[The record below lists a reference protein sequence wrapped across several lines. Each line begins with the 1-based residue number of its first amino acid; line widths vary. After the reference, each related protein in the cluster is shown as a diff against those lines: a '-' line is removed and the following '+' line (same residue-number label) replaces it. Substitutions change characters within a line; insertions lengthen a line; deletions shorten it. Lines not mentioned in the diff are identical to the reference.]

1 MKRRFRRFLLVGALV
16 TAADLSLLIA
26 LGIWWHKNWYL
37 AAVVSLVLAAAL
49 SFLMHRRVTFN
60 DDVYSLID
68 HQPMA
73 FIKAV
78 TPALVADYLVFAG
91 LVLVLS
97 PSTFGVVVIKTGSV
111 MAASFVRFVTY
122 RRVLFAAVRQE
133 QMQLSVP
140 EEILEHE
147 KELSIVI
154 PAFQAELVIGETIK
168 KIREATSEY
177 DAEIIVVDDGSD
189 DLTSVEARQ
198 AGANLIITLDKNHG
212 KGAAVREGMLAAA
225 GRFCIF
231 TDADLAYPAKQILSV
246 AEELEKGWDIV
257 VGNRRH
263 PDSHQ
268 IVQTSSLREIGSLCF
283 NILTWFVLLG
293 GYRDTQCGLKGF
305 SSLAAEKI
313 FTRSIIDGFGFD
325 VEMFHLGER
334 LHLTLKEIPVVV
346 ENGQATT
353 VQLWSDAT
361 RMLRDVF
368 IVRRLSALGS
378 YHLSK
383 VDDE

>member
-198 AGANLIITLDKNHG
+198 AGANLVITLDKNHG

-346 ENGQATT
+346 ENGQDTT
-353 VQLWSDAT
+353 VQLLSDAT

>member
-1 MKRRFRRFLLVGALV
+1 MKRRLRRFLLVGALI

-26 LGIWWHKNWYL
+26 LGIWWQKNWYL
-37 AAVVSLVLAAAL
+37 ASVVSLVLAAAL

-78 TPALVADYLVFAG
+78 TPALVADYLVFTG
-91 LVLVLS
+91 LVLLVN
-97 PSTFGVVVIKTGSV
+97 PSIFGIAAIKTGSV
-111 MAASFVRFVTY
+111 MTASFVRFFTY

-168 KIREATSEY
+168 KIREATSKY

-189 DLTSVEARQ
+189 DLTSVEARK
-198 AGANLIITLDKNHG
+198 AGANLVITLDKNHG
-212 KGAAVREGMLAAA
+212 KGAAVRAGMLAAA

-263 PDSHQ
+263 PDSYQ
-268 IVQTSSLREIGSLCF
+268 IVQASTLREVGSLCF

-313 FTRSIIDGFGFD
+313 FRRSIIDGFGFD

-346 ENGQATT
+346 ENGQDTT
-353 VQLWSDAT
+353 VQLL
-361 RMLRDVF
+361 RMRHGCF
-368 IVRRLSALGS
+368 EMCLS
-378 YHLSK
+378 
-383 VDDE
+383 

>member
-1 MKRRFRRFLLVGALV
+1 MKRRLRRFLLVGALV
-16 TAADLSLLIA
+16 TVADLSLLIG
-26 LGIWWHKNWYL
+26 LGIWWHRNWYL
-37 AAVVSLVLAAAL
+37 ASVVSLVLAAAM

-78 TPALVADYLVFAG
+78 TPALVTDFLVFAG
-91 LVLVLS
+91 LVVLVS
-97 PSTFGVVVIKTGSV
+97 PGVSGVVAIKTGSV
-111 MAASFVRFVTY
+111 VAASFVRFVTY

-140 EEILEHE
+140 EEILQHE

-168 KIREATSEY
+168 KIREATSKY

-198 AGANLIITLDKNHG
+198 AGADLVITLDGNHG
-212 KGAAVREGMLAAA
+212 KGAAVRAGMLAAA

-268 IVQTSSLREIGSLCF
+268 IVQASSLREVGSLCF
-283 NILTWFVLLG
+283 NVLTWFVLLG

-346 ENGQATT
+346 ENGRDTT
-353 VQLWSDAT
+353 VQLLSDAI

>member
-1 MKRRFRRFLLVGALV
+1 MKRRFRRFLLVGALI

-26 LGIWWHKNWYL
+26 LGIWWQKNWYL
-37 AAVVSLVLAAAL
+37 ASVVSLVLAAAL

-78 TPALVADYLVFAG
+78 TPALVADYLVFTG
-91 LVLVLS
+91 LVLLVN
-97 PSTFGVVVIKTGSV
+97 PSIFGIAAIKTGSV
-111 MAASFVRFVTY
+111 MTASFVRFFTY

-140 EEILEHE
+140 EEILQHE

-168 KIREATSEY
+168 KIREATSKY

-189 DLTSVEARQ
+189 DLTSVEARK
-198 AGANLIITLDKNHG
+198 AGANLVITLDKNHG
-212 KGAAVREGMLAAA
+212 KGAAVRAGMLAAA

-268 IVQTSSLREIGSLCF
+268 IVQTSTLREVGSLCF

-346 ENGQATT
+346 ENGQDTT
-353 VQLWSDAT
+353 VQLLSDAT

-368 IVRRLSALGS
+368 VVRRLSALGS

>member
-91 LVLVLS
+91 LVLLLS
-97 PSTFGVVVIKTGSV
+97 PSIFGVVVIKTGSV

-189 DLTSVEARQ
+189 DLTSAEARQ
-198 AGANLIITLDKNHG
+198 AGANLVITLDKNHG

-231 TDADLAYPAKQILSV
+231 TDADLAYPAKQILNV

-268 IVQTSSLREIGSLCF
+268 IVQTSSLREMGSLCF

>member
-78 TPALVADYLVFAG
+78 TPALVADYLVFVG
-91 LVLVLS
+91 LVLLLS
-97 PSTFGVVVIKTGSV
+97 PSIFGVVVIKTGSV

-198 AGANLIITLDKNHG
+198 AGANLVITLDKNHG

-346 ENGQATT
+346 ENGQDTT
-353 VQLWSDAT
+353 VQLLSDAT

>member
-1 MKRRFRRFLLVGALV
+1 MKRRLRRFLLVGALV
-16 TAADLSLLIA
+16 TFADLSLLITV
-26 LGIWWHKNWYL
+26 GIWSNANWYL
-37 AAVVSLVLAAAL
+37 AAVVSLVLSAAL
-49 SFLMHRRVTFN
+49 SFLMHKRVTFN

-68 HQPMA
+68 HQPLA
-73 FIKAV
+73 FIKAG
-78 TPALVADYLVFAG
+78 TPALGADFLVFAG
-91 LVLVLS
+91 LVLIVD
-97 PSTFGVVVIKTGSV
+97 PSIFGVVVIKAGSV

-133 QMQLSVP
+133 QMQVLVP
-140 EEILEHE
+140 TEILQHE

-168 KIREATSEY
+168 KISEATNKY

-198 AGANLIITLDKNHG
+198 AGANLVIKLDKNLG
-212 KGAAVREGMLAAA
+212 KGAAVRAGMSAAS

-263 PDSHQ
+263 PESYQ
-268 IVQTSSLREIGSLCF
+268 IVQASSTREVGSLCF

-313 FTRSIIDGFGFD
+313 FSRSVIDGFGFD

-346 ENGQATT
+346 ENGQGTT
-353 VQLWSDAT
+353 VKLWRDAT

-368 IVRRLSALGS
+368 IVRRLSALGG

>member
-198 AGANLIITLDKNHG
+198 AGANLVITLDKNHG

-353 VQLWSDAT
+353 VQLLSDAT